1 MREEKPVEFSLLGCS
16 AISKRQKKTIL
27 VACCAALLVVI
38 ASMIVQFIY
47 LPLGVDGGLYSYSGV
62 SLSRGGDPGESQLSV
77 EELETVE
84 GVKATWDYD
93 LSRTIRVIPVSWWFR
108 VFGANIWTVKVLGL
122 IETLL
127 LFGIMYVALQR
138 ASRDR
143 EIALLLWAVY
153 VSDAIVLTLS
163 TELRPDIM
171 ITILTLIVF
180 MFVNTEP
187 EENKNHIPIFFL
199 ALLCMFLLPVIHITA
214 AISLSFLICYML
226 TKLILDWRSIK
237 WFQKSLYALLIF
249 TGILGFLIR
258 RGICAALVPSQ
269 YLDRIGSNTVVDVE
283 QSVFNLMSG
292 GVLPLIEKEFSRW
305 ASYFYPYN
313 LPLLFVAIL
322 AVFLFVINIVGPSG
336 KKPSPSQISIV
347 IGCAGALGV
356 LALDPHPWNSHALVI
371 VPFTII
377 FLANEIKLTSAI
389 KRKYVV
395 MSLLLILV
403 VLSAA
408 SHAVRA
414 GRIIAK
420 STQTGFSN
428 QAVLDLM
435 RNIFNEKK
443 QYLVVGPASLWPYI
457 DPKVNVTIFDAK
469 IGKMDDLSRYMERI
483 DYFFKDKDYK
493 GYEWEK
499 YFRERYPDV
508 ILQTVAEIGQE
519 DSGWPFVKVMRPA
532 LQR

>member
-1 MREEKPVEFSLLGCS
+1 MSLS
-16 AISKRQKKTIL
+16 I
-27 VACCAALLVVI
+27 
-38 ASMIVQFIY
+38 IVQFIY
-47 LPLGVDGGLYSYSGV
+47 FPLGVDGGLYSYPAV
-62 SLSRGGDPGESQLSV
+62 SLLRGGDPGETQLNV
-77 EELETVE
+77 EELENIE
-84 GVKATWDYD
+84 GIKATWGYD
-93 LSRTIRVIPVSWWFR
+93 LSRTIRVIPMSWWFGI
-108 VFGANIWTVKVLGL
+108 FGANIWAVKVLGL
-122 IETLL
+122 FETVILFGLFLFVLRRVSNNKYLTLL
-127 LFGIMYVALQR
+127 LSAI
-138 ASRDR
+138 
-143 EIALLLWAVY
+143 Y
-153 VSDAIVLTLS
+153 VSDFRLLALS

-199 ALLCMFLLPVIHITA
+199 ALLCMFLLPVTHITA
-214 AISLSFLICYML
+214 AISLLFLICYML

-237 WFQKSLYALLIF
+237 WFQRSSYALLIF

-258 RGICAALVPSQ
+258 RGICATLVPSR

-283 QSVFNLMSG
+283 QSVFNLLSG

-377 FLANEIKLTSAI
+377 FLANEIKLTSTI

-408 SHAVRA
+408 SQAVRA
-414 GRIIAK
+414 GRIIVK

-428 QAVLDLM
+428 QAVVDLM

-457 DPKVNVTIFDAK
+457 DPQVNVTIFDAK

-483 DYFFKDKDYK
+483 DYFLKDKDYK
-493 GYEWEK
+493 GYKWEK
-499 YFRERYPDV
+499 HFRERYPDV
-508 ILQTVAEIGQE
+508 ILQTVAEIGKE
-519 DSGWPFVKVMRPA
+519 DSGWPFVKVMRPV
-532 LQR
+532 LQ